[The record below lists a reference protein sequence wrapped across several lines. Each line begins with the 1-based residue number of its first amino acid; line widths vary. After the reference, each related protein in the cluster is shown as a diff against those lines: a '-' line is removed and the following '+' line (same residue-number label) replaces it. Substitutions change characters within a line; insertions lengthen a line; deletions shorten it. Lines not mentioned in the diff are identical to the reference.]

1 MSEERRNDFI
11 PATLTVDEMTEA
23 LAQYYEAAGFA
34 DFYNREL
41 KGKSEDTILQMYLRT
56 FSDEGDE

>member
-1 MSEERRNDFI
+1 MNEERKNDSV
-11 PATLTVDEMTEA
+11 PGALTVDEMTEA

-41 KGKSEDTILQMYLRT
+41 KDKSEDEIRQMYLKT
-56 FSDEGDE
+56 FSYET

>member
-1 MSEERRNDFI
+1 MSEERRNDS
-11 PATLTVDEMTEA
+11 AAVSLTVDEMTEA

-41 KGKSEDTILQMYLRT
+41 KDKSEDEIRQMYLKT
-56 FSDEGDE
+56 FSYET

>member
-23 LAQYYEAAGFA
+23 LEQYYEGAGFA

-41 KGKSEDTILQMYLRT
+41 KGKSEDAILQMYLRA
-56 FSDEGDE
+56 FSDEADE

>member
-1 MSEERRNDFI
+1 MSEERRNDS
-11 PATLTVDEMTEA
+11 AAVSLTVDEMTEA

-41 KGKSEDTILQMYLRT
+41 KGKSEDEIRQLYLKT
-56 FSDEGDE
+56 FSDKTR

>member
-1 MSEERRNDFI
+1 MNEERKNDSV
-11 PATLTVDEMTEA
+11 PGALTVDEMTEA

-41 KGKSEDTILQMYLRT
+41 KGKSEDEIRQLYLKT
-56 FSDEGDE
+56 FSDKTR

>member
-1 MSEERRNDFI
+1 MKKTPDENQQIHSKKEMCGVERNHSA
-11 PATLTVDEMTEA
+11 PSTLTVDEMTEA

-41 KGKSEDTILQMYLRT
+41 KGK
-56 FSDEGDE
+56 

>member
-23 LAQYYEAAGFA
+23 LEQYYEAAGFA

-41 KGKSEDTILQMYLRT
+41 KGKSEDEIRQMYLKT
-56 FSDEGDE
+56 FSDET